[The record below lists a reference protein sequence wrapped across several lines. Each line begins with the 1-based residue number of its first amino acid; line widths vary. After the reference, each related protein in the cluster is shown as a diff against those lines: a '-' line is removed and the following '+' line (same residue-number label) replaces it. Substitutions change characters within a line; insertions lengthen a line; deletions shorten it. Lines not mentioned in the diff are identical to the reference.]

1 MPWSWQYLSDFRI
14 LQVIVVEFQLHL
26 KHHSITNT
34 ASALNDG
41 YVWTPSAN
49 LCATTTVAADKMVSL
64 QTRNCL
70 RVRASLTS
78 KTATIQYKPVTSLTD
93 NNNALAHYEQ
103 SGGYNQISYALSNIH
118 GCIGAAIISLMSY
131 LYTI

>member
-1 MPWSWQYLSDFRI
+1 M
-14 LQVIVVEFQLHL
+14 LQVTVVEFQLHL
-26 KHHSITNT
+26 KHNT
-34 ASALNDG
+34 ASTLNDG
-41 YVWTPSAN
+41 YVWTPAD
-49 LCATTTVAADKMVSL
+49 LCATTTVAVDKMVSL

-78 KTATIQYKPVTSLTD
+78 KTATVQYKPVTSLPG

-103 SGGYNQISYALSNIH
+103 SGGYNPISYALSNIH
-118 GCIGAAIISLMSY
+118 GCIGAAVISLMSY